1 MGAGRL
7 GGMPRLLHSLIP
19 SSTLIALAIA
29 AADCSRGAPPALAPA
44 AHGVDITGMD
54 RSVKPGYDFFAYANG
69 AWDRHAQIP
78 PDRASWGVGAGL
90 DEEATEHTRALLEG
104 AAAGRATTRP
114 DERKAGDYY
123 AAYMNDAAIE
133 ARGIT
138 ALKPQLDRIAA
149 IADRRALARELGSAL
164 RADVDPLNA
173 TNFHTDRLF
182 GLWVAQDVNDPT
194 RNTAYLLQGGL
205 AMPDR
210 DYYLADSPHMKDIRE
225 KYAAHV
231 ATVLELAKIG
241 DVQAKAQRI
250 VALETKIA
258 RTHATREESG
268 DVNKANNPW
277 TRDAFSTKARGLD
290 WASYFA
296 AAGLDRQA
304 AFVAWHPGAVA
315 GESALVRSEP
325 IDVWKDYLTY
335 ITLDRWSSLLPKA
348 FAVAR
353 FDFYGR
359 TLSGTPEIPDRW
371 KRAVASANAAIG
383 DAVGQMYSARYFP
396 PASKQAAQAMV
407 ADIKAAFVARIDR
420 LDWMSPA
427 TKSQAKHK
435 VETLIV
441 GVGYPDTWR
450 DYSGLEISKD
460 DALGNAMRA
469 EDYDYKL
476 RLKELG
482 QPIGRNEWWMTPQ
495 TVNAVNLPIQNA
507 LNFPAAILQPPFFD
521 AEATNANNYGS
532 IGAVIGHEVSH
543 SFDDQGSQFDASG
556 RLVNWWTPEDFTH
569 FKAASARLVQQYS
582 AYRPLPDA
590 AVNGQQTLGEN
601 IADVAGLAAAYDAY
615 RLSLKDQT
623 APVQASFTG
632 DQQFF
637 ISFAQSWRDKFR
649 EPLLR
654 QLLLTDGHSPSQYR
668 ADTVRNLDPWYA
680 AFQVSPG
687 ERLYLAPS
695 DRVRI
700 W

>member
-1 MGAGRL
+1 
-7 GGMPRLLHSLIP
+7 MPRLLHSLIP

-54 RSVKPGYDFFAYANG
+54 RSVKPGDDFFAYANG

-78 PDRASWGVGAGL
+78 PDRASWGVGARL

-123 AAYMNDAAIE
+123 AAYMNEAAIE

-325 IDVWKDYLTY
+325 IDVWKDYLT
-335 ITLDRWSSLLPKA
+335 
-348 FAVAR
+348 
-353 FDFYGR
+353 
-359 TLSGTPEIPDRW
+359 
-371 KRAVASANAAIG
+371 
-383 DAVGQMYSARYFP
+383 
-396 PASKQAAQAMV
+396 
-407 ADIKAAFVARIDR
+407 
-420 LDWMSPA
+420 
-427 TKSQAKHK
+427 
-435 VETLIV
+435 
-441 GVGYPDTWR
+441 
-450 DYSGLEISKD
+450 
-460 DALGNAMRA
+460 
-469 EDYDYKL
+469 
-476 RLKELG
+476 
-482 QPIGRNEWWMTPQ
+482 
-495 TVNAVNLPIQNA
+495 
-507 LNFPAAILQPPFFD
+507 
-521 AEATNANNYGS
+521 
-532 IGAVIGHEVSH
+532 
-543 SFDDQGSQFDASG
+543 
-556 RLVNWWTPEDFTH
+556 
-569 FKAASARLVQQYS
+569 
-582 AYRPLPDA
+582 
-590 AVNGQQTLGEN
+590 
-601 IADVAGLAAAYDAY
+601 
-615 RLSLKDQT
+615 
-623 APVQASFTG
+623 
-632 DQQFF
+632 
-637 ISFAQSWRDKFR
+637 
-649 EPLLR
+649 
-654 QLLLTDGHSPSQYR
+654 
-668 ADTVRNLDPWYA
+668 
-680 AFQVSPG
+680 
-687 ERLYLAPS
+687 
-695 DRVRI
+695 
-700 W
+700 